1 MDAVV
6 LVLCLALTFLLIGIL
21 INGFYRV
28 RTEIHA
34 LEAEVEKL
42 ESCASEIV
50 VKQTAG
56 DVKFS
61 YLAEPKGLPR
71 EESVQP
77 EMPVTMEDGVFIR
90 PSERLS
96 FPEKYEQLPRR
107 IRDLLDAFTKYLT
120 AKPDCEKVMQTNAL
134 LFRYKKGTVA
144 KATIRRD
151 TVILQLNVLN
161 PNVGR
166 LVREEKL
173 KSVKLNPAEVRL
185 TGETELEYAKQTA
198 DITLNYLQSEEQ
210 YRLEKRRE
218 ARREAAHAKRNEE
231 ITQ

>member
-1 MDAVV
+1 MDAVI

-21 INGFYRV
+21 ITGFYRV
-28 RTEIHA
+28 KSETHA
-34 LEAEVEKL
+34 LEAEAEKL
-42 ESCASEIV
+42 DSCAREIV

-61 YLAEPKGLPR
+61 YLTEPKVLPK
-71 EESVQP
+71 EESVKPDIPP
-77 EMPVTMEDGVFIR
+77 EAEDGILIR
-90 PSERLS
+90 PSEKLS
-96 FPEKYEQLPRR
+96 FSEKYEQLPKR
-107 IRDLLDAFTKYLT
+107 IKSLLDAFTKYIT
-120 AKPDCEKVMQTNAL
+120 DKSDCETVMQTNAL
-134 LFRYKKGTVA
+134 LFRYKKGLIA
-144 KATIRRD
+144 RASIRRD

-185 TGETELEYAKQTA
+185 TGDTELEFAKQTA
-198 DITLNYLQSEEQ
+198 DLTLNYLQSEEQ

-218 ARREAAHAKRNEE
+218 ARREAARAKRNEE